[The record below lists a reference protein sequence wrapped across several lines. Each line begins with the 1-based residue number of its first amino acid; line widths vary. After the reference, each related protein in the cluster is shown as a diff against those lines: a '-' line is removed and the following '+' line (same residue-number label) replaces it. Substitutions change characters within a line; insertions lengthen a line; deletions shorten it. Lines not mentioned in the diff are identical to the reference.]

1 MEESR
6 LTQFIVS
13 YINNRK
19 QAKLDAF
26 DKEAEKKRA
35 VLSGEALA
43 AEELEL
49 AEKRRE
55 IEQKHEV
62 RAWLSDAAKQA
73 HQIRQATHI
82 LKFTHSAAKGGSS
95 VLHIKK
101 SEQSYFLS
109 TDTVTK
115 PTIDTAINDAKA
127 LATATLLT
135 DESHGESLA
144 SALQRGDHRALEA
157 LAESPE
163 QLTQWLAGFQ
173 QVFTDRQLSS
183 HTLAKQIY
191 FPLKNGEYHL
201 LSPLYS
207 SSLAHALHQ
216 RINAVRFGEEAKA
229 IRQAQKA
236 NQWHD
241 QLAISYPYLAVQ
253 NMGGTKPQNISALN
267 INRNGR
273 SYLLC
278 CAPPQWN
285 NIEKPPQ
292 QHDSIFR
299 PRGEVDYHTRATLA
313 QMQRFLLSVKE
324 VENNRDI
331 RQQRLRYLDQL
342 IDQLFFYVSSVQ
354 NLPSGWSAES
364 ELKRAQQ
371 LWLDPYRAETDT
383 VFRREREAGDWQ
395 KAVAYD
401 FGRWLNRRLKHEE
414 LIFGE
419 VERREWS
426 TAALFKRR
434 MREMESALKEDLA

>member
-1 MEESR
+1 MEENR

-13 YINNRK
+13 YISTRK

-35 VLSGEALA
+35 TLSGEALA

-62 RAWLSDAAKQA
+62 RAWLTDAASRA
-73 HQIRQATHI
+73 GQISLVTHA
-82 LKFTHSAAKGGSS
+82 LKFTHSDAKGSS
-95 VLHIKK
+95 IF
-101 SEQSYFLS
+101 SAE
-109 TDTVTK
+109 
-115 PTIDTAINDAKA
+115 TAADAKT
-127 LATATLLT
+127 LSTATLAQPAIDAVGNAAALDVARLLQT
-135 DESHGESLA
+135 EHDGDSLVA
-144 SALQRGDHRALEA
+144 ALQRGDHSALEA
-157 LAESPE
+157 LAENPE

-173 QVFTDRQLSS
+173 QVFTDRQPSS
-183 HTLAKQIY
+183 HKLAKQIY
-191 FPLKNGEYHL
+191 FPTENGEYHL

-207 SSLAHALHQ
+207 SSLAQALHQ
-216 RINAVRFGEEAKA
+216 RINAVRFGDEAKD
-229 IRQAQKA
+229 IRKA
-236 NQWHD
+236 RKDNLWHD
-241 QLAISYPYLAVQ
+241 QLDISYPNLAVQ
-253 NMGGTKPQNISALN
+253 NMGGTKPQNISSLN
-267 INRNGR
+267 SSRSGR
-273 SYLLC
+273 SYLLS

-285 NIEKPPQ
+285 SIEKPPQ
-292 QHDSIFR
+292 QHECIFR
-299 PRGEVDYHTRATLA
+299 SNGEVDYHTSDIVKSMR
-313 QMQRFLLSVKE
+313 RFLLSVKK
-324 VENNRDI
+324 VQNNRDI
-331 RQQRLRYLDQL
+331 RQQRLHYLDQL

-371 LWLDPYRAETDT
+371 LWLDPYRAKTDT

-434 MREMESALKEDLA
+434 MREMESSLKEDLA

>member
-1 MEESR
+1 MSGEK
-6 LTQFIVS
+6 LKAFILS

-35 VLSGEALA
+35 TLSGEALA
-43 AEELEL
+43 EEELEL

-62 RAWLSDAAKQA
+62 RAWLTDAASRA
-73 HQIRQATHI
+73 GQISLVTHA
-82 LKFTHSAAKGGSS
+82 LKFTHSDAKGSS
-95 VLHIKK
+95 IF
-101 SEQSYFLS
+101 SAE
-109 TDTVTK
+109 
-115 PTIDTAINDAKA
+115 TATDAKT
-127 LATATLLT
+127 LSTATLAQPAIDAVGNAAALDVAKLLQT
-135 DESHGESLA
+135 EHEGDSLVA
-144 SALQRGDHRALEA
+144 ALQRGDHSALEA

-163 QLTQWLAGFQ
+163 QLAQWLAGFQ
-173 QVFTDRQLSS
+173 QVFTDRQPSS
-183 HTLAKQIY
+183 HKLAKQIY
-191 FPLKNGEYHL
+191 FPTENGEYHL

-207 SSLAHALHQ
+207 SSLAQALHQ
-216 RINAVRFGEEAKA
+216 RINAVRFGDEAKD
-229 IRQAQKA
+229 IRKA
-236 NQWHD
+236 RKDNLWHD
-241 QLAISYPYLAVQ
+241 QLDISYPNLAVQ
-253 NMGGTKPQNISALN
+253 NMGGTKPQNISSLN
-267 INRNGR
+267 SSRSGR
-273 SYLLC
+273 SYLLS

-285 NIEKPPQ
+285 SVEKPPQ
-292 QHDSIFR
+292 QHECIFR
-299 PRGEVDYHTRATLA
+299 SNGEADYHTSDIVKSMR
-313 QMQRFLLSVKE
+313 RFLLSVKK
-324 VENNRDI
+324 VQNNRDI
-331 RQQRLRYLDQL
+331 RQQRLHYLDQL
-342 IDQLFFYVSSVQ
+342 IDQLFFYVTSVQ
-354 NLPSGWSAES
+354 NLPSGWSAKS

-401 FGRWLNRRLKHEE
+401 FGRWLNLRLKHEA

>member
-1 MEESR
+1 MEENR

-13 YINNRK
+13 YISTRK

-35 VLSGEALA
+35 TLSGEALA

-62 RAWLSDAAKQA
+62 RAWLTDAASRA
-73 HQIRQATHI
+73 GQISLVTHA
-82 LKFTHSAAKGGSS
+82 LKFTHSDAKGSS
-95 VLHIKK
+95 IF
-101 SEQSYFLS
+101 SAE
-109 TDTVTK
+109 
-115 PTIDTAINDAKA
+115 TAADAKT
-127 LATATLLT
+127 LSTATLAQPAIDAVGNAAALDVARLLQT
-135 DESHGESLA
+135 EHDGDSLVA
-144 SALQRGDHRALEA
+144 ALQRGDHRALEA
-157 LAESPE
+157 LAENPE

-173 QVFTDRQLSS
+173 QVFTDRQPSS
-183 HTLAKQIY
+183 HKLAKQIY
-191 FPLKNGEYHL
+191 FPTENGEYHL

-207 SSLAHALHQ
+207 SSLAQALHQ
-216 RINAVRFGEEAKA
+216 RINAVRFGDEAKD
-229 IRQAQKA
+229 IRKA
-236 NQWHD
+236 RKDNLWHD
-241 QLAISYPYLAVQ
+241 QLDISYPNLAVQ
-253 NMGGTKPQNISALN
+253 NMGGTKPQNISSLN
-267 INRNGR
+267 SSRSGR
-273 SYLLC
+273 SYLLS

-285 NIEKPPQ
+285 SIEKPPQ
-292 QHDSIFR
+292 QHECIFR
-299 PRGEVDYHTRATLA
+299 SNGEVDYHTSDIVKSMR
-313 QMQRFLLSVKE
+313 RFLLSVKK
-324 VENNRDI
+324 VQNNRDI
-331 RQQRLRYLDQL
+331 RQQRLHYLDQL

-371 LWLDPYRAETDT
+371 LWLDPYRAKTDT

-434 MREMESALKEDLA
+434 MREMESSLKEDLA

>member
-1 MEESR
+1 MSGEK
-6 LTQFIVS
+6 LKAFILS

-26 DKEAEKKRA
+26 DKEAEKKRTT
-35 VLSGEALA
+35 LSGEALA

-49 AEKRRE
+49 TENRRE

-62 RAWLSDAAKQA
+62 HAWLTDAASRA
-73 HQIRQATHI
+73 GQISLVTHA
-82 LKFTHSAAKGGSS
+82 LKFTHSDAKGSS
-95 VLHIKK
+95 IFSAETVADAKT
-101 SEQSYFLS
+101 LS
-109 TDTVTK
+109 TSTLAQ
-115 PTIDTAINDAKA
+115 PAIDAVGNAAALDVAKLLQTENDG
-127 LATATLLT
+127 
-135 DESHGESLA
+135 DSLVA
-144 SALQRGDHRALEA
+144 ALQRGDHSALDP

-163 QLTQWLAGFQ
+163 QLAQWLAGFQ
-173 QVFTDRQLSS
+173 QVFTNRQPSS
-183 HTLAKQIY
+183 HKLAKQIY
-191 FPLKNGEYHL
+191 FPTENGEYHL

-207 SSLAHALHQ
+207 SSLAQALHQ
-216 RINAVRFGEEAKA
+216 RINAVRFGDEAKD
-229 IRQAQKA
+229 IRKA
-236 NQWHD
+236 RKDNLWHD
-241 QLAISYPYLAVQ
+241 QLDISYPNLAVQ
-253 NMGGTKPQNISALN
+253 NMGGTKPQNISSLN
-267 INRNGR
+267 SSRSGR
-273 SYLLC
+273 SYLLS

-285 NIEKPPQ
+285 SIEKPPQ

-299 PRGEVDYHTRATLA
+299 PRGEVDYHTRATLV

-331 RQQRLRYLDQL
+331 RQQRLHYLDQL

-354 NLPSGWSAES
+354 NLPAGWSAES

-383 VFRREREAGDWQ
+383 VFRREREAEDWQ

-401 FGRWLNRRLKHEE
+401 FGRWLNLRLKHET

-434 MREMESALKEDLA
+434 MREMESSLKEDLA

>member
-1 MEESR
+1 MEDNR
-6 LTQFIVS
+6 LTPFIVS

-26 DKEAEKKRA
+26 DKEAEKKRVA
-35 VLSGEALA
+35 LSGEALA

-62 RAWLSDAAKQA
+62 RAWLTNAASRAGQISLVTHALKYTHSDAK
-73 HQIRQATHI
+73 
-82 LKFTHSAAKGGSS
+82 GSS
-95 VLHIKK
+95 IF
-101 SEQSYFLS
+101 SAEAAADARTLS
-109 TDTVTK
+109 
-115 PTIDTAINDAKA
+115 
-127 LATATLLT
+127 TATLAQPAIDVVGNAAVLDVAGLLQT
-135 DESHGESLA
+135 EHEGDSLVV
-144 SALQRGDHRALEA
+144 ALQRGDHRALEA

-163 QLTQWLAGFQ
+163 QFALWLAGFQ
-173 QVFTDRQLSS
+173 KVFTDRQPSS
-183 HTLAKQIY
+183 HKLAKQIY
-191 FPLKNGEYHL
+191 FPLESGEYHL

-207 SSLAHALHQ
+207 SSLAQALHQ
-216 RINAVRFGEEAKA
+216 RINAVRFGDEAKA

-236 NQWHD
+236 NQWHE
-241 QLAISYPYLAVQ
+241 QLSISYPNLAVQ
-253 NMGGTKPQNISALN
+253 NRGGSNKQNISSLN
-267 INRNGR
+267 VTRNGR
-273 SYLLC
+273 SYLLSS
-278 CAPPQWN
+278 APPQWN
-285 NIEKPPQ
+285 SVEKPPQ
-292 QHDSIFR
+292 QHESIFR

-331 RQQRLRYLDQL
+331 RQQRLHYLDQL

-354 NLPSGWSAES
+354 NLPAGWSAES

-401 FGRWLNRRLKHEE
+401 FGRWLNLRLKHEA

>member
-1 MEESR
+1 MEENR

-13 YINNRK
+13 YISTRK

-35 VLSGEALA
+35 TLSGEALA

-62 RAWLSDAAKQA
+62 RAWLTDAASRA
-73 HQIRQATHI
+73 GQISLVTHA
-82 LKFTHSAAKGGSS
+82 LKFTHSDAKGSS
-95 VLHIKK
+95 IF
-101 SEQSYFLS
+101 SAE
-109 TDTVTK
+109 
-115 PTIDTAINDAKA
+115 TAADAKT
-127 LATATLLT
+127 LSTATLAQPAIDAVGNAAALDVARLLQT
-135 DESHGESLA
+135 EHDGDSLVA
-144 SALQRGDHRALEA
+144 ALQRGDHRALEA
-157 LAESPE
+157 LAENPE

-173 QVFTDRQLSS
+173 QVFTDRQPSS
-183 HTLAKQIY
+183 HKLAKQIY
-191 FPLKNGEYHL
+191 FPTENGEYHL

-207 SSLAHALHQ
+207 SSLAQALHQ
-216 RINAVRFGEEAKA
+216 RINAVRFGDEAKD
-229 IRQAQKA
+229 IRKA
-236 NQWHD
+236 RKDNLWHD
-241 QLAISYPYLAVQ
+241 QLDISYPNLAVQ
-253 NMGGTKPQNISALN
+253 NMGGTKPQNISSLN
-267 INRNGR
+267 SSRSGR
-273 SYLLC
+273 SYLLS
-278 CAPPQWN
+278 CAPPQWKS
-285 NIEKPPQ
+285 IEKPPQ
-292 QHDSIFR
+292 QHECIFR
-299 PRGEVDYHTRATLA
+299 SNGEVDYHTSDIVKSMR
-313 QMQRFLLSVKE
+313 RFLLSVKE

-331 RQQRLRYLDQL
+331 RQQRLHYLDQL
-342 IDQLFFYVSSVQ
+342 IDQLFFYVTSVQ

-371 LWLDPYRAETDT
+371 LWLDPYRAEADT

>member
-1 MEESR
+1 MEENR
-6 LTQFIVS
+6 LAQFIVS
-13 YINNRK
+13 YVTNRK

-26 DKEAEKKRA
+26 DKEAEKKRVA
-35 VLSGEALA
+35 LNGEALA

-62 RAWLSDAAKQA
+62 RAWLTDAASRAGQISLVTHALKYTHSDAK
-73 HQIRQATHI
+73 
-82 LKFTHSAAKGGSS
+82 GSS
-95 VLHIKK
+95 IFSDEAV
-101 SEQSYFLS
+101 E
-109 TDTVTK
+109 
-115 PTIDTAINDAKA
+115 DAKT
-127 LATATLLT
+127 LSTATLAQPAIDVVGNAAVLDVAGLLQT
-135 DESHGESLA
+135 EHEGDSLVA
-144 SALQRGDHRALEA
+144 ALQRSDHRALKA

-163 QLTQWLAGFQ
+163 QFALWLAGFQ
-173 QVFTDRQLSS
+173 QVFTDRQPSS
-183 HTLAKQIY
+183 HKLAKQIY
-191 FPLKNGEYHL
+191 FPLENGEYHL

-207 SSLAHALHQ
+207 SSLAQALHQ
-216 RINAVRFGEEAKA
+216 RINAVRFGDEAKA

-241 QLAISYPYLAVQ
+241 QLSISYPNLAVQ
-253 NMGGTKPQNISALN
+253 NRGGSNKQNISSLN
-267 INRNGR
+267 VTRNGR
-273 SYLLC
+273 SYLLS

-285 NIEKPPQ
+285 SVEKPPQ
-292 QHDSIFR
+292 QHESIFR

-324 VENNRDI
+324 VKNNRDI

-342 IDQLFFYVSSVQ
+342 IDQLFFYVTSVQ

-401 FGRWLNRRLKHEE
+401 FGRWLNLRLKHEA

>member
-6 LTQFIVS
+6 LTRFIVS
-13 YINNRK
+13 YISTRK

-35 VLSGEALA
+35 TLSGEALA
-43 AEELEL
+43 AEELDL

-62 RAWLSDAAKQA
+62 RAWLSDAASRA
-73 HQIRQATHI
+73 GQISLVTHA
-82 LKFTHSAAKGGSS
+82 LKFTHSDAKGTS
-95 VLHIKK
+95 VF
-101 SEQSYFLS
+101 SAE
-109 TDTVTK
+109 TVTE
-115 PTIDTAINDAKA
+115 AKT
-127 LATATLLT
+127 LSTATLAQPAIDAVGNAAALDVAKLLQT
-135 DESHGESLA
+135 QHDGDSLVA
-144 SALQRGDHRALEA
+144 ALQRGDHRALEA
-157 LAESPE
+157 LAETPE
-163 QLTQWLAGFQ
+163 QLAQWLAGFQ
-173 QVFTDRQLSS
+173 QVFTDRQPSS
-183 HTLAKQIY
+183 HKLAKQIY
-191 FPLKNGEYHL
+191 FPTENGEYHL

-207 SSLAHALHQ
+207 SSLAQALHQ
-216 RINAVRFGEEAKA
+216 RINTVRFGDEAKA

-253 NMGGTKPQNISALN
+253 NMGGTKPQNISSLN
-267 INRNGR
+267 SSRSGR
-273 SYLLC
+273 SYLLSS
-278 CAPPQWN
+278 APPQWN
-285 NIEKPPQ
+285 SIEKPPQ
-292 QHDSIFR
+292 QNECIFR
-299 PRGEVDYHTRATLA
+299 SNGEMDYHTGDIVKSMR
-313 QMQRFLLSVKE
+313 RFLLSVKK
-324 VENNRDI
+324 VQNNRDI

-342 IDQLFFYVSSVQ
+342 IDQLFFYVASVQ
-354 NLPSGWSAES
+354 NLPSGWSTES

-401 FGRWLNRRLKHEE
+401 FGRWLNRRLKHED

>member
-1 MEESR
+1 MEENR

-13 YINNRK
+13 YISTRK

-35 VLSGEALA
+35 TLSGEALA

-62 RAWLSDAAKQA
+62 RAWLTDAASRA
-73 HQIRQATHI
+73 GQISLVTHA
-82 LKFTHSAAKGGSS
+82 LKFTHSDAKGSS
-95 VLHIKK
+95 IF
-101 SEQSYFLS
+101 SAE
-109 TDTVTK
+109 
-115 PTIDTAINDAKA
+115 TAADAKT
-127 LATATLLT
+127 LSTATLAQPAIDAVGNAAALDVARLLQT
-135 DESHGESLA
+135 EHDGDSLVA
-144 SALQRGDHRALEA
+144 ALQRGDYRALEA
-157 LAESPE
+157 LAENPE

-173 QVFTDRQLSS
+173 QVFTDRQPSS
-183 HTLAKQIY
+183 HKLAKQIY
-191 FPLKNGEYHL
+191 FPTENGEYHL

-207 SSLAHALHQ
+207 SSLAQALHQ
-216 RINAVRFGEEAKA
+216 RINAVRFGDEAKD
-229 IRQAQKA
+229 IRKA
-236 NQWHD
+236 HKDNLWHD
-241 QLAISYPYLAVQ
+241 QLDISYPNLAVQ
-253 NMGGTKPQNISALN
+253 NMGGTKPQNISSLN
-267 INRNGR
+267 SSRSGR
-273 SYLLC
+273 SYLLS

-285 NIEKPPQ
+285 SIEKPPQ
-292 QHDSIFR
+292 QHECIFR
-299 PRGEVDYHTRATLA
+299 SNGEVDYHTSDIVKSMR
-313 QMQRFLLSVKE
+313 RFLLSVKK
-324 VENNRDI
+324 VQNNRDI
-331 RQQRLRYLDQL
+331 RQQRLHYLDQL

-371 LWLDPYRAETDT
+371 LWLDPYRAKTDT

-434 MREMESALKEDLA
+434 MREMESSLKEDLA

>member
-1 MEESR
+1 MAENR

-13 YINNRK
+13 YVTNRK

-35 VLSGEALA
+35 ALNGEALA

-62 RAWLSDAAKQA
+62 RAWLTDAASRA
-73 HQIRQATHI
+73 GQISLVTHA
-82 LKFTHSAAKGGSS
+82 LKFTHSDAKGSS
-95 VLHIKK
+95 IF
-101 SEQSYFLS
+101 SAE
-109 TDTVTK
+109 
-115 PTIDTAINDAKA
+115 TAADAKT
-127 LATATLLT
+127 LSTATLAQPAIDAVGNAAALDVARLLQT
-135 DESHGESLA
+135 EHDGDSLVA
-144 SALQRGDHRALEA
+144 ALQRGDHRALEA
-157 LAESPE
+157 LAENPE

-173 QVFTDRQLSS
+173 QVFTDRQPSS
-183 HTLAKQIY
+183 HKLAKQIY
-191 FPLKNGEYHL
+191 FPTENGEYHL

-207 SSLAHALHQ
+207 SSLAQALHQ
-216 RINAVRFGEEAKA
+216 RINAVRFGDEAKD
-229 IRQAQKA
+229 IRKA
-236 NQWHD
+236 RKDNLWHD
-241 QLAISYPYLAVQ
+241 QLDISYPNLAVQ
-253 NMGGTKPQNISALN
+253 NMGGTKPQNISSLN
-267 INRNGR
+267 SSRSGR
-273 SYLLC
+273 SYLLS

-285 NIEKPPQ
+285 SIEKPPQ
-292 QHDSIFR
+292 QHECIFR
-299 PRGEVDYHTRATLA
+299 SNGEVDYHTSDIVKSMR
-313 QMQRFLLSVKE
+313 RFLLSVKK
-324 VENNRDI
+324 VQNNRDI
-331 RQQRLRYLDQL
+331 RQQRLHYLDQL

-371 LWLDPYRAETDT
+371 LWLDPYRAKTDT
-383 VFRREREAGDWQ
+383 VFRRERETGDWQ